1 MFEDT
6 PRTPRRANTTLW
18 LAPKG
23 VVPVEQTNGS
33 EIERSARNWRYTF
46 SLQNPFLI
54 TRAQIKIVF
63 LFQVGVIEKEI
74 AEPDGRTP
82 AASNKTLI

>member
-1 MFEDT
+1 MT
-6 PRTPRRANTTLW
+6 SISLRRCEQPFGRRRGSL
-18 LAPKG
+18 
-23 VVPVEQTNGS
+23 EQTNGN

-54 TRAQIKIVF
+54 TTAQIKIVF

-74 AEPDGRTP
+74 AGLGARRRRI
-82 AASNKTLI
+82 KL

>member
-1 MFEDT
+1 MT
-6 PRTPRRANTTLW
+6 LVNNPCSLRRRGSL
-18 LAPKG
+18 
-23 VVPVEQTNGS
+23 EQTNGN

-54 TRAQIKIVF
+54 TTAQIKIVF

-74 AEPDGRTP
+74 AGLGAA

>member
-6 PRTPRRANTTLW
+6 PRTYSAATLCFT
-18 LAPKG
+18 PKG
-23 VVPVEQTNGS
+23 VASVEQTNGS

-54 TRAQIKIVF
+54 TRTQIKIVF

-74 AEPDGRTP
+74 AEPGGRTP
-82 AASNKTLI
+82 ASNKTLI